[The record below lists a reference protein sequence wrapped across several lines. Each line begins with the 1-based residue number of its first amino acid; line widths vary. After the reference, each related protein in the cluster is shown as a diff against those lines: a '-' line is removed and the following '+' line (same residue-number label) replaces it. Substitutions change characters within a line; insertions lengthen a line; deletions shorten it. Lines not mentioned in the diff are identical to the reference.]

1 MGAPLREWILRVA
14 IAIAVVTFG
23 VGVATWS
30 APWQGRVLLAVI
42 AALALGDQAF
52 RRIPAFDLFGR
63 VRSRLPPSAHARWCA
78 VTFDDGPSAA
88 TARVLDILA
97 DERVPATFFVLGG
110 SVARHP
116 SLVTRAHAEGH
127 AIGLHG
133 MDHRKLATADEASVA
148 AQVDGLT
155 ARLHELGVTP
165 VPLYRTPHG
174 EKSASVFA
182 VARRRGLTLWAWTR
196 GVWDTDRP
204 APGVLVRR
212 ATRGATSGMVLLLH
226 DGRGDEPDP
235 DVSSMVSALPS
246 ILREL
251 KRREF
256 SFVRLSDVPGR

>member
-1 MGAPLREWILRVA
+1 MGAPLREWLLRM
-14 IAIAVVTFG
+14 AIAVAIVTFG
-23 VGVATWS
+23 FGLATWS
-30 APWQGRVLLAVI
+30 APWQVRMLIAAI
-42 AALALGDQAF
+42 AALALGDQAL

-63 VRSRLPPSAHARWCA
+63 IRSRLPPSAHARWCA

-97 DERVPATFFVLGG
+97 EERVAATFFVLGG

-133 MDHRKLATADEASVA
+133 MDHRKLAGADDATVA

-165 VPLYRTPHG
+165 ASVYRTPHG
-174 EKSASVFA
+174 QKSASVFA
-182 VARRRGLTLWAWTR
+182 VAQKRGLTLWAWSR
-196 GVWDTDRP
+196 GIWDTDRP
-204 APGVLVRR
+204 EPGVLARR
-212 ATRGATSGMVLLLH
+212 ATRGARSGMVLLLH